1 MLINRAKNNVKS
13 KLFIRSS
20 SAYPLGTYPK
30 SAVHRKQNS
39 FTMEDSSSIF
49 EGGTIPGFSV
59 GPCYLIAREQESASE
74 RIENYFESVLAPVIN
89 ANSIEV
95 IDKCAEKKHVAP
107 EFGDNST
114 DTSNSPKYKTMNH
127 QEHFSNFAIQKVS
140 LQNRTNHGRN
150 GKYKTAK
157 PYPRKVKQKSCKKW
171 PKHHPLAKHHNEQ
184 KRHASNK
191 RDVGNSFHLV
201 TTSNKIQPLSSKSLP
216 SITSRANYLI
226 TKKEE
231 QFVSEKPNCSSAEFD
246 KKGIAQQPRHYVT
259 KIYLSER
266 HSRNLMGIPAA
277 PPCTPFLDGDCE
289 IECIPSMS
297 DIKSQRSI
305 TDKLSSL
312 FKKQSKKEK
321 EEILAKNQKLLREER
336 LKQKDILSDLKRR
349 QRAEIYALNSILS
362 DIEKSNYEKF
372 KEEKGLPV

>member
-1 MLINRAKNNVKS
+1 
-13 KLFIRSS
+13 
-20 SAYPLGTYPK
+20 
-30 SAVHRKQNS
+30 
-39 FTMEDSSSIF
+39 MEDSSSIF

-171 PKHHPLAKHHNEQ
+171 PKHHPLAKRKSPE
-184 KRHASNK
+184 
-191 RDVGNSFHLV
+191 FL
-201 TTSNKIQPLSSKSLP
+201 PLH
-216 SITSRANYLI
+216 
-226 TKKEE
+226 
-231 QFVSEKPNCSSAEFD
+231 D
-246 KKGIAQQPRHYVT
+246 
-259 KIYLSER
+259 
-266 HSRNLMGIPAA
+266 
-277 PPCTPFLDGDCE
+277 
-289 IECIPSMS
+289 
-297 DIKSQRSI
+297 
-305 TDKLSSL
+305 
-312 FKKQSKKEK
+312 
-321 EEILAKNQKLLREER
+321 
-336 LKQKDILSDLKRR
+336 
-349 QRAEIYALNSILS
+349 ALH
-362 DIEKSNYEKF
+362 
-372 KEEKGLPV
+372 